1 MRLLAAGLTTLTL
14 GLLLVPAVRALARRV
29 GMVAAPRKDRWHSQP
44 TALLGGVGIFV
55 AFALGLV
62 LFPEAADDAVPV
74 LVASALLFVVGL
86 VDDVLQIRP
95 LLKLG
100 LQVVA
105 AGIVVG
111 SGLDL
116 PWTHQPLLDGAI
128 TMLWLV
134 GITNAVNL
142 LDNMDGLAAGI
153 SAIACVFLSVTFLLN
168 GQAELAVLPALVCGA
183 ALGFLRY
190 NFKPASI
197 FMGDGG
203 SMFLGSLLGGL
214 ALLSSYGR
222 SRSVASVMMTPVLIM
237 MIPILD
243 TTLVTITRRLR
254 GQPVSV
260 GGRDHTSHRLVA
272 LGASE
277 RRAVVILYLVA
288 AASGAVALVV
298 RELGADA
305 LLAVIPAFALA
316 VLFFTLYL
324 GMVPVRQAG
333 RTAVAP
339 TQGLFTPSTLLVGTV
354 DLVVAALAYV
364 TAFSIRWD
372 WDLPPDQL
380 RILGVTLG
388 PVVVIEMAVLWF
400 GGIYRVRGNGPDV
413 DRLVTIG
420 QSVAMASGFAGLT
433 VLLAYELSGPSRGAL
448 LLNGI
453 LLLVA
458 VVGSRLSVVLLQR
471 LITGEPATDDMP
483 KPVLIYG
490 TGEREAFLVAEVMR
504 NPAFRLRPVGFVS
517 DGSTGKRLMLG
528 LPVFD
533 RGDLAPFVQRE
544 GVGDVLMASTMV
556 DGAVTGA
563 LEGLGL
569 RMRTMRI
576 AID

>member
-1 MRLLAAGLTTLTL
+1 MRLLAAGLTTLAL

-44 TALLGGVGIFV
+44 TALLGGVGIFA

-100 LQVVA
+100 LQVAA

-128 TMLWLV
+128 TMVWLV

-153 SAIACVFLSVTFLLN
+153 SAIACVFLSVTFVLN

-237 MIPILD
+237 AIPILD

-254 GQPVSV
+254 GQPVSQ

-277 RRAVVILYLVA
+277 RRAVAILYAVA
-288 AASGAVALVV
+288 AASGVV
-298 RELGADA
+298 GLGTRWLRTDA
-305 LLAVIPAFALA
+305 LMVLVPAFAL
-316 VLFFTLYL
+316 VVYLFGSYL
-324 GMVPVRQAG
+324 GRIPVGDHREPPSRLRFGFAL
-333 RTAVAP
+333 AP
-339 TQGLFTPSTLLVGTV
+339 QLIADVCVCL
-354 DLVVAALAYV
+354 LAYV
-364 TAFSIRWD
+364 ASALIRWD
-372 WDLPPDQL
+372 FAVPPDQTAL
-380 RILGVTLG
+380 VFRTLWGVALGEVCL
-388 PVVVIEMAVLWF
+388 LWVA
-400 GGIYRVRGNGPDV
+400 GLYAV
-413 DRLVTIG
+413 DRQSPSADDLLVLARAAV
-420 QSVAMASGFAGLT
+420 VASAIAGAAVFSAFGFAGI
-433 VLLAYELSGPSRGAL
+433 SRGAL
-448 LLNGI
+448 VLNCAMLLIG
-453 LLLVA
+453 L
-458 VVGSRLSVVLLQR
+458 
-471 LITGEPATDDMP
+471 TG
-483 KPVLIYG
+483 V
-490 TGEREAFLVAEVMR
+490 R
-504 NPAFRLRPVGFVS
+504 
-517 DGSTGKRLMLG
+517 
-528 LPVFD
+528 
-533 RGDLAPFVQRE
+533 LAPSAFSSIVSGKGNVDPTPTRR
-544 GVGDVLMASTMV
+544 VSADVV
-556 DGAVTGA
+556 DRSSAPVSEA
-563 LEGLGL
+563 N
-569 RMRTMRI
+569 
-576 AID
+576 A

>member
-1 MRLLAAGLTTLTL
+1 MRLFAAGLTTLLL
-14 GLLLVPAVRALARRV
+14 GLVLVPAVRRLARRM
-29 GMVAAPRKDRWHSQP
+29 GMVAAPRQDRWHSQP
-44 TALLGGVGIFV
+44 TALLGGVGIFA

-74 LVASALLFVVGL
+74 LVASAILFVVGL
-86 VDDVLQIRP
+86 VDDVVQIRP
-95 LLKLG
+95 SLKLA
-100 LQVVA
+100 LQVAA
-105 AGIVVG
+105 AGVVVG
-111 SGLDL
+111 SGLEL
-116 PWTHQPLLDGAI
+116 PWTHQPLVDGAI

-153 SAIACVFLSVTFLLN
+153 SAIACVFLSVTFVSN
-168 GQAELAVLPALVCGA
+168 GQMELAVLPALVCGA

-298 RELGADA
+298 RELRVDA
-305 LLAVIPAFALA
+305 LLAVIPAFAI
-316 VLFFTLYL
+316 VVVFFAMYL
-324 GMVPVRQAG
+324 GMVPVRAAG

-339 TQGLFTPSTLLVGTV
+339 SEGLFAPAPLTV
-354 DLVVAALAYV
+354 ASIDVVLAALAYV
-364 TAFSIRWD
+364 SAFSIRWD
-372 WDLPPDQL
+372 WDLPADQL
-380 RILGVTLG
+380 RILAITLG
-388 PVVVIEMAVLWF
+388 PVVALEMAGLWL
-400 GGIYRVRGNGPDV
+400 GGIYRLRWHRPDV
-413 DRLVTIG
+413 DQLVTIG
-420 QSVAMASGFAGLT
+420 RSALLASWVAGLA
-433 VLLAYELSGPSRGAL
+433 VLAAYGFSGPSRGAL
-448 LLNGI
+448 VLNGI
-453 LLLVA
+453 LLLV
-458 VVGSRLSVVLLQR
+458 VVTGSRLSVVMLRR
-471 LITGEPATDDMP
+471 LIAGEALGQGEP

-490 TGEREAFLVAEVMR
+490 TGERGAFLVREVLGD
-504 NPAFRLRPVGFVS
+504 PALRFRPVGFVA
-517 DGSTGKRLMLG
+517 DGEAEQGQVLG
-528 LPVFD
+528 LPVFAHAE
-533 RGDLAPFVQRE
+533 LAPVVQRE
-544 GVGDVLMASTMV
+544 GVGDVLMASRSV
-556 DGAVTGA
+556 DRSVSGF

-569 RMRTMRI
+569 RMRTVRI
-576 AID
+576 AIE